1 MTAPK
6 HGEGLKFAR
15 LLMVMSSLSPLLILW
30 AVRGVEKIPDVWVW
44 LVCAVLIIVP
54 NLFLFARIQICKKNE
69 DTKVLTIGKA
79 EDHREYL
86 LVYLFA
92 TLLPFYDKL
101 DSNRNI
107 AATLV
112 ALLFIVYLFFH
123 LNLHYMNIFFALFG
137 YRVFTI
143 EPPPPKDGVGGEIP
157 FVLLTKRTHLKANE
171 KITAF
176 RLSDNVFFE

>member
-1 MTAPK
+1 MTMPK
-6 HGEGLKFAR
+6 HSEGLKFAR

-30 AVRGVEKIPDVWVW
+30 AVRGVDKIPDAWVC
-44 LVCAVLIIVP
+44 LICALLIIVP
-54 NLFLFARIQICKKNE
+54 NLFLFARIQVCKRRK
-69 DTKVLTIGKA
+69 DMKTVTIGNA
-79 EDHREYL
+79 EDHREFL

-112 ALLFIVYLFFH
+112 ALLFIVYTFFH

-143 EPPPPKDGVGGEIP
+143 EPPPPASGVSGEIP
-157 FVLLTKRTHLKANE
+157 FVLLTKRTLLKANE
-171 KITAF
+171 QINAF